1 MKAKIFFSILSLL
14 AFIILSSLQ
23 SKKNPVVTKKPNI
36 IFIAVDDLRPQL
48 NCYGKNQIISPNID
62 DLASASYT
70 YENAVCNFPVCGA
83 SRASLLTGLRPN
95 KNRFK
100 TFHSRMDEDANDVL
114 TIGEWFKKNEYFTL
128 SLGKISH
135 HTNDSPESWSIPA
148 WRGEKNWRDYQTKEN
163 IEAAETNNNNGA
175 AEAFEVGENLIDDY
189 GDTKMVNKAIEQL
202 DELTKKE
209 QPFFMA
215 LGFLKPHLPFNAPKK
230 YWDMY
235 QENDIELASNR
246 YQPENAPNI
255 SMHKY
260 GELRKYTNIPS
271 NFNDGI
277 PDSTQK
283 KLIHGY
289 YACVSYIDNEIGRLV
304 KHLKD
309 LEIYDNSIIVL
320 WGDHGWQLG
329 EHNLWAKHCNYQ
341 TSLKVPLLLKYPQQ
355 KNQKRI
361 NTVVELLDIYPTLCE
376 LSNIEKPKHLQG
388 KSLLSINDLDPKNI
402 NGYSKYHSGETV
414 TSIDK
419 SYTEWR
425 NKENL
430 MKSNMMYDL
439 VNDPN
444 ENTNISKNKENS
456 SSIIKFQ
463 YLLDSVRTI
472 D

>member
-1 MKAKIFFSILSLL
+1 MKLKIISLISFLLILI
-14 AFIILSSLQ
+14 FLSSL
-23 SKKNPVVTKKPNI
+23 KTKNNLEVAKKPNI

-48 NCYGKNQIISPNID
+48 NCYGKNQIKSPNID
-62 DLASASYT
+62 DLASVSYT

-100 TFHSRMDEDANDVL
+100 KFSTRMDEDADNVFTL
-114 TIGEWFKKNEYFTL
+114 GEWFQKNEYFTL

-148 WRGEKNWRDYQTKEN
+148 WRAEKNWRDYQTKEN
-163 IEAAETNNNNGA
+163 LMAADTNNNNGA
-175 AEAFEVGENLIDDY
+175 AKAFEVGENLIDNY
-189 GDTKMVNKAIEQL
+189 ADTKMVNKAIGKL
-202 DELTKKE
+202 NELTKKE

-230 YWDMY
+230 YWDLY
-235 QENDIELASNR
+235 NEEDIELASNR
-246 YQPENAPNI
+246 FQPENAPNI

-271 NFNDGI
+271 DKNVDVA
-277 PDSTQK
+277 DSTQK

-289 YACVSYIDNEIGRLV
+289 YACVSYIDAEIGKLI
-304 KHLKD
+304 KHLKKLD
-309 LEIYDNSIIVL
+309 IYENSIIVL

-341 TSLKVPLLLKYPQQ
+341 TSLKVPLLIKYPEQ
-355 KNQKRI
+355 KKQKRI

-376 LSNIEKPKHLQG
+376 LSNIEKPNHLQG
-388 KSLLSINDLDPKNI
+388 KSLLSINKFDPENI
-402 NGYSKYHSGETV
+402 NGYSKYRNGETV
-414 TSIDK
+414 TSIEK

-425 NKENL
+425 NKDNF
-430 MKSNMMYDL
+430 MKANMMYDL
-439 VNDPN
+439 VKDPN
-444 ENTNISKNKENS
+444 ENINISKDKENS

-463 YLLDSVRTI
+463 YFFLGLLRI
-472 D
+472 

>member
-1 MKAKIFFSILSLL
+1 MKTKIFFLFS
-14 AFIILSSLQ
+14 IILGVIILTSLNNNSDVQ
-23 SKKNPVVTKKPNI
+23 KKPNI

-48 NCYGKNQIISPNID
+48 NCYGKSQIISPNID
-62 DLASASYT
+62 YLASNSYT

-100 TFHSRMDEDANDVL
+100 SFRTRMDEDADDVL
-114 TIGEWFKKNEYFTL
+114 TIGEWFKSNDYFTL

-163 IEAAETNNNNGA
+163 IFAAKTNDNNGA
-175 AEAFEVGENLIDDY
+175 AKAFEIGENLNDDY
-189 GDTKMVNKAIEQL
+189 GDTKMVNKAIEKL
-202 DELTKKE
+202 DELTGKE

-230 YWDMY
+230 YWDLY
-235 QENDIELASNR
+235 NEKDIELASNR
-246 YQPENAPNI
+246 YQPENSPDI

-271 NFNDGI
+271 DFNLDV

-289 YACVSYIDNEIGRLV
+289 YACVSYIDNEIGKLI
-304 KHLKD
+304 KHLKK

-341 TSLKVPLLLKYPQQ
+341 TSLKVPLLIKYPKQ
-355 KNQKRI
+355 KTQKRI
-361 NTVVELLDIYPTLCE
+361 RSVVELLDIYPTLCE
-376 LSNIEKPKHLQG
+376 LSNIDKPNHLQG
-388 KSLLSINDLDPKNI
+388 KSLLTINKLDPENL
-402 NGYSKYHSGETV
+402 NGYTKYHKGETI
-414 TSIDK
+414 TTIEK

-425 NKENL
+425 NKDNNYL
-430 MKSNMMYDL
+430 KTNMMYDL
-439 VNDPN
+439 VKDPD
-444 ENTNISKNKENS
+444 ENTNISKNKENTP
-456 SSIIKFQ
+456 SILKFQ
-463 YLLDSVRTI
+463 YLLDSVRLL

>member
-1 MKAKIFFSILSLL
+1 MKTKIFFLFSLILGIIITTSLKTNN
-14 AFIILSSLQ
+14 SSD
-23 SKKNPVVTKKPNI
+23 VTKKPNI

-62 DLASASYT
+62 ELASISFIYD
-70 YENAVCNFPVCGA
+70 NAVCNFPVCGA

-100 TFHSRMDEDANDVL
+100 SFKTRMDEDANDIL
-114 TIGEWFKKNEYFTL
+114 TIGEWFKSNDYFTL

-135 HTNDSPESWSIPA
+135 NTNDSPESWSIPA

-163 IEAAETNNNNGA
+163 IIAAETNNNNGA
-175 AEAFEVGENLIDDY
+175 AKAFEIGESLNDIY
-189 GDTKMVNKAIEQL
+189 ADTKMINKAIKKL
-202 DELTKKE
+202 DELTEKE

-230 YWDMY
+230 YWDLY
-235 QENDIELASNR
+235 DEKDIELASNR
-246 YQPENAPNI
+246 YQPENSPNI

-271 NFNDGI
+271 DFNKDI

-289 YACVSYIDNEIGRLV
+289 YACVSYIDNELGKLI
-304 KHLKD
+304 KHLKKLD
-309 LEIYDNSIIVL
+309 IYDNSIIVL
-320 WGDHGWQLG
+320 LGDHGLQLG

-341 TSLKVPLLLKYPQQ
+341 TSLKVPLIIKYPNQ
-355 KNQKRI
+355 KKQKRI
-361 NTVVELLDIYPTLCE
+361 SSVVELLDIYPTLCD
-376 LSNIEKPKHLQG
+376 LSNIDRPDHLQG
-388 KSLLSINDLDPKNI
+388 KSLLTINKIDPKNL
-402 NGYSKYHSGETV
+402 NGYSKYHGGETV
-414 TSIDK
+414 TTIEK

-425 NKENL
+425 KNNED
-430 MKSNMMYDL
+430 MKANMMYDL
-439 VNDPN
+439 DKDPN
-444 ENTNISKNKENS
+444 ENLNISKNKENIS
-456 SSIIKFQ
+456 LIEDFQ
-463 YLLDSVRTI
+463 YLLDSIRSL

>member
-1 MKAKIFFSILSLL
+1 MKLKIITLFILFVI
-14 AFIILSSLQ
+14 FISSLKTKNNSEI
-23 SKKNPVVTKKPNI
+23 SKNPNI

-62 DLASASYT
+62 GLASVSYT
-70 YENAVCNFPVCGA
+70 YQNAVCNFPVCGA
-83 SRASLLTGLRPN
+83 SRASVLTGLRPN

-100 TFHSRMDEDANDVL
+100 SYKTRMDVDANNIL
-114 TIGEWFKKNEYFTL
+114 TLGEWFKKNDYFTT
-128 SLGKISH
+128 SLGKVSH

-148 WRGEKNWRDYQTKEN
+148 WRAEKNWRDYQTKEN
-163 IEAAETNNNNGA
+163 LMAADTNNNNGA
-175 AEAFEVGENLIDDY
+175 AKAFEVGENLIDNY
-189 GDTKMVNKAIEQL
+189 ADTKMVNKAIEKL
-202 DELTKKE
+202 NELTKKE

-230 YWDMY
+230 YWDLY
-235 QENDIELASNR
+235 KEEDIELATNR
-246 YQPENAPNI
+246 FQPENAPDV

-271 NFNDGI
+271 DFNINI

-289 YACVSYIDNEIGRLV
+289 YACVSYIDAEIGRLIQ
-304 KHLKD
+304 HLKKID
-309 LEIYDNSIIVL
+309 IYENSIIVL

-341 TSLKVPLLLKYPQQ
+341 TSLKVPLLIKYPEQ
-355 KNQKRI
+355 KKQKRI
-361 NTVVELLDIYPTLCE
+361 NTVVELLDIYPTLCD
-376 LSNIEKPKHLQG
+376 LSNIKKPKHLQG
-388 KSLLSINDLDPKNI
+388 KSLLSINNSDPENLY
-402 NGYSKYHSGETV
+402 GYSKYHRGNTV

-425 NKENL
+425 NKDNNF
-430 MKSNMMYDL
+430 KADMMYDL
-439 VNDPN
+439 LKDPN
-444 ENTNISKNKENS
+444 ENTNISNNIENYTK
-456 SSIIKFQ
+456 INKFQ
-463 YLLDSVRTI
+463 YLLDSIRNL

>member
-1 MKAKIFFSILSLL
+1 MKLKIISLISFL
-14 AFIILSSLQ
+14 LIFIFLSSL
-23 SKKNPVVTKKPNI
+23 KTKNNLEIAKKPNI

-48 NCYGKNQIISPNID
+48 NCYGKNQIKSPNID
-62 DLASASYT
+62 DLASVSYT

-100 TFHSRMDEDANDVL
+100 KFSTRMDEDADEVF

-148 WRGEKNWRDYQTKEN
+148 WRAEKNWRDYQTKEN
-163 IEAAETNNNNGA
+163 LMAADTNNNNGA
-175 AEAFEVGENLIDDY
+175 AKAFEVGENLIDNY
-189 GDTKMVNKAIEQL
+189 ADTKMVNKAIEKL
-202 DELTKKE
+202 NELTKKE

-230 YWDMY
+230 YWDLY
-235 QENDIELASNR
+235 NEEDIELAPNR
-246 YQPENAPNI
+246 FQPENAPNI

-271 NFNDGI
+271 NKNVDVA
-277 PDSTQK
+277 DSTQK

-289 YACVSYIDNEIGRLV
+289 YACVSYIDAEIGKLI
-304 KHLKD
+304 KHLKKLD
-309 LEIYDNSIIVL
+309 IYENSIIVL

-341 TSLKVPLLLKYPQQ
+341 TSLKVPLIIKYPEQ
-355 KNQKRI
+355 KKQKRI

-376 LSNIEKPKHLQG
+376 LSNIEKPNHLQG
-388 KSLLSINDLDPKNI
+388 KSLLSINKSDPENI

-414 TSIDK
+414 TSNEK

-425 NKENL
+425 NKDNF
-430 MKSNMMYDL
+430 MKANMMYNL

-444 ENTNISKNKENS
+444 ENTNISKDKENS

-463 YLLDSVRTI
+463 YLLDSIRNL

>member
-1 MKAKIFFSILSLL
+1 MKLKILSLISFL
-14 AFIILSSLQ
+14 LTFIFLSSL
-23 SKKNPVVTKKPNI
+23 KTKNIPEFAKKPNI

-48 NCYGKNQIISPNID
+48 NCYGKNQITSPNID
-62 DLASASYT
+62 DLASVSYT

-100 TFHSRMDEDANDVL
+100 SFRTRMDVDADDVFTL
-114 TIGEWFKKNEYFTL
+114 GEWFKKNEYFTL

-148 WRGEKNWRDYQTKEN
+148 WRAQKNWRDYQTKEN
-163 IEAAETNNNNGA
+163 LMAADTNNNNGA
-175 AEAFEVGENLIDDY
+175 AKAFEVGENLMDNY
-189 GDTKMVNKAIEQL
+189 ADTKMVNKAIEKL
-202 DELTKKE
+202 NELTKKE

-230 YWDMY
+230 YWDLY
-235 QENDIELASNR
+235 NEEDIELASNR
-246 YQPENAPNI
+246 FQPENAPNI

-271 NFNDGI
+271 DKNI
-277 PDSTQK
+277 QIADSTQK

-289 YACVSYIDNEIGRLV
+289 YACVSFIDAEIGKLV
-304 KHLKD
+304 KHLKKLD
-309 LEIYDNSIIVL
+309 IYENSIIVL

-341 TSLKVPLLLKYPQQ
+341 TSLKVPLLIKYPEQ
-355 KNQKRI
+355 KKQKRI

-388 KSLLSINDLDPKNI
+388 KSLLSINNTDPKNL
-402 NGYSKYHSGETV
+402 NGYSKYLSGETV
-414 TSIDK
+414 TSIEN

-425 NKENL
+425 NRDNNL
-430 MKSNMMYDL
+430 KANMMYDL
-439 VNDPN
+439 INDPK
-444 ENTNISKNKENS
+444 ENTNISKNKENLS
-456 SSIIKFQ
+456 AITIFQ
-463 YLLDSVRTI
+463 NLLDSVRSL

>member
-1 MKAKIFFSILSLL
+1 MKTKIFFLFS
-14 AFIILSSLQ
+14 IILGVIILTSLNNNSDVQ
-23 SKKNPVVTKKPNI
+23 KKPNI

-48 NCYGKNQIISPNID
+48 NCYGKSQIISPNID
-62 DLASASYT
+62 YLASNSYT

-100 TFHSRMDEDANDVL
+100 SFRTRMDEDADDVL
-114 TIGEWFKKNEYFTL
+114 TIGEWFKSNDYFTL

-163 IEAAETNNNNGA
+163 IFAAKTNDNNGA
-175 AEAFEVGENLIDDY
+175 AKAFEIGENLNDDY
-189 GDTKMVNKAIEQL
+189 GDTKMVNKAIEKL
-202 DELTKKE
+202 DELTEKE

-230 YWDMY
+230 YWDLY
-235 QENDIELASNR
+235 NEKDIELASNR
-246 YQPENAPNI
+246 FQPENSPDI

-271 NFNDGI
+271 DFNLDV

-289 YACVSYIDNEIGRLV
+289 YACVSYIDDEIGKLI
-304 KHLKD
+304 KHLKK

-341 TSLKVPLLLKYPQQ
+341 TSLKVPLLIKYPKQ
-355 KNQKRI
+355 KTQKRI
-361 NTVVELLDIYPTLCE
+361 RSVVELLDIYPTLCE
-376 LSNIEKPKHLQG
+376 LSNIDKPNHLQG
-388 KSLLSINDLDPKNI
+388 KSLLTINKLDPENL
-402 NGYSKYHSGETV
+402 NGYTKYHKGETI
-414 TSIDK
+414 TTIEK

-425 NKENL
+425 NKDNNYL
-430 MKSNMMYDL
+430 KTNMMYDL
-439 VNDPN
+439 VKDPD
-444 ENTNISKNKENS
+444 ENTNISKNKENTP
-456 SSIIKFQ
+456 SILKFQ
-463 YLLDSVRTI
+463 YLLDSVRLL

>member
-1 MKAKIFFSILSLL
+1 MKTKIFFLFS
-14 AFIILSSLQ
+14 IILGVIILTSLNNNSDVQ
-23 SKKNPVVTKKPNI
+23 KKPNI

-48 NCYGKNQIISPNID
+48 NCYGKSQIISPNID
-62 DLASASYT
+62 YLASNSYT

-100 TFHSRMDEDANDVL
+100 SFRTRMDEDADDVL
-114 TIGEWFKKNEYFTL
+114 TIGEWFKSNDYFTL

-148 WRGEKNWRDYQTKEN
+148 WRGEKNWRDYQTNEN
-163 IEAAETNNNNGA
+163 IFAAKTNDNNGA
-175 AEAFEVGENLIDDY
+175 AKAFEIGENLNDDY
-189 GDTKMVNKAIEQL
+189 GDTKMVNKAIEKL
-202 DELTKKE
+202 DELTVKE

-230 YWDMY
+230 YWDLY
-235 QENDIELASNR
+235 NEKDIELATNR
-246 YQPENAPNI
+246 FQPENSPDI

-271 NFNDGI
+271 DFNLDV

-289 YACVSYIDNEIGRLV
+289 YACVSYIDDEIGKLI
-304 KHLKD
+304 KHLKK

-341 TSLKVPLLLKYPQQ
+341 TSLKVPLLIKYPKQ
-355 KNQKRI
+355 KTQKRI
-361 NTVVELLDIYPTLCE
+361 RSVVELLDIYPTLCE
-376 LSNIEKPKHLQG
+376 LSNIDKPNHLQG
-388 KSLLSINDLDPKNI
+388 KSLLTINKLDPENL
-402 NGYSKYHSGETV
+402 NGYTKYHKGETI
-414 TSIDK
+414 TTIEK
-419 SYTEWR
+419 SYT
-425 NKENL
+425 
-430 MKSNMMYDL
+430 
-439 VNDPN
+439 
-444 ENTNISKNKENS
+444 
-456 SSIIKFQ
+456 
-463 YLLDSVRTI
+463 
-472 D
+472 

>member
-1 MKAKIFFSILSLL
+1 MKTKIFFLFS
-14 AFIILSSLQ
+14 IILGVIILTSLNNNSDVQ
-23 SKKNPVVTKKPNI
+23 KKPNI

-48 NCYGKNQIISPNID
+48 NCYGKSQIISPNID
-62 DLASASYT
+62 YLASNSYT

-100 TFHSRMDEDANDVL
+100 SFRTRMDEDADDVL
-114 TIGEWFKKNEYFTL
+114 TIGEWFKSNDYFTL

-148 WRGEKNWRDYQTKEN
+148 WRGEKNWRDYQTNEN
-163 IEAAETNNNNGA
+163 IFAAKTNNNNGA
-175 AEAFEVGENLIDDY
+175 AKAFEIGENLNDDY
-189 GDTKMVNKAIEQL
+189 GDTKMVNKAIEKL
-202 DELTKKE
+202 DELTGKE

-230 YWDMY
+230 YWDLY
-235 QENDIELASNR
+235 NEKDIELASNR
-246 YQPENAPNI
+246 YQPENSPDI

-271 NFNDGI
+271 DFNIDV

-289 YACVSYIDNEIGRLV
+289 YACVSYIDDEIGKLI
-304 KHLKD
+304 KHLKK

-341 TSLKVPLLLKYPQQ
+341 TSLKVPLLIKYPKQ
-355 KNQKRI
+355 KTQKRI
-361 NTVVELLDIYPTLCE
+361 RSVVELLDIYPTLCE
-376 LSNIEKPKHLQG
+376 LSNIDKPNHLQG
-388 KSLLSINDLDPKNI
+388 KSLLTINKLDPENL
-402 NGYSKYHSGETV
+402 NGYTKYHKGETI
-414 TSIDK
+414 TTIEK

-425 NKENL
+425 NKDNNL
-430 MKSNMMYDL
+430 KANMMYDL
-439 VNDPN
+439 VKDPD

-463 YLLDSVRTI
+463 YLLDSVRSI

>member
-1 MKAKIFFSILSLL
+1 
-14 AFIILSSLQ
+14 
-23 SKKNPVVTKKPNI
+23 
-36 IFIAVDDLRPQL
+36 
-48 NCYGKNQIISPNID
+48 
-62 DLASASYT
+62 
-70 YENAVCNFPVCGA
+70 
-83 SRASLLTGLRPN
+83 
-95 KNRFK
+95 
-100 TFHSRMDEDANDVL
+100 
-114 TIGEWFKKNEYFTL
+114 
-128 SLGKISH
+128 
-135 HTNDSPESWSIPA
+135 
-148 WRGEKNWRDYQTKEN
+148 
-163 IEAAETNNNNGA
+163 
-175 AEAFEVGENLIDDY
+175 
-189 GDTKMVNKAIEQL
+189 
-202 DELTKKE
+202 
-209 QPFFMA
+209 
-215 LGFLKPHLPFNAPKK
+215 
-230 YWDMY
+230 MY

-277 PDSTQK
+277 PDSIQK

-361 NTVVELLDIYPTLCE
+361 NTVVELLDIYPTLCD
-376 LSNIEKPKHLQG
+376 LSNIDKPKHLQG

-402 NGYSKYHSGETV
+402 NGYSKYHGGETV
-414 TSIDK
+414 TTIDK

-430 MKSNMMYDL
+430 MKANMMYDL
-439 VNDPN
+439 VKDPN